1 MAMTKHS
8 DRKHIAGLLL
18 AGGEGRRLG
27 GRDKGMIPWNGRP
40 MAAWVYD
47 VLTAVASPV
56 LISANRSLED
66 YRQLAPDQV
75 FEDDD
80 SIRGQGP
87 LAGLL
92 TGLKQA
98 AAMEADAVLVCPC
111 DTPQITPEVLSCLVD
126 AWQKAPKHPVIA
138 ECEGRTHPLHGV
150 YPVTLAPL
158 LEKQLQEGNRRV
170 MVFAELAGA
179 VKVKC
184 DDAAQA
190 FKNRNRPEDLED
202 NSEVGR

>member
-1 MAMTKHS
+1 MAMNKQNHQP
-8 DRKHIAGLLL
+8 HIAGLLL

-27 GRDKGMIPWNGRP
+27 GRDKGMVPWQGHP
-40 MAAWVYD
+40 MAAWVCD
-47 VLTAVASPV
+47 ALSSVASPV

-66 YRQLAPDQV
+66 YQQLAPDRV

-92 TGLKQA
+92 TGMKQA
-98 AAMEADAVLVCPC
+98 AALGAEAVLVCPC
-111 DTPQITPEVLSCLVD
+111 DTPEITPEVLSYLVD
-126 AWQKAPKHPVIA
+126 AWRKAPKNPVIA
-138 ECEGRTHPLHGV
+138 ECEGRAHPLHGV
-150 YPVTLAPL
+150 YPVLLAPL

-170 MVFAELAGA
+170 MVFAEAAGA

-184 DDAAQA
+184 EDAAQA
-190 FKNRNRPEDLED
+190 FKNRNRPEDLEG
-202 NSEVGR
+202 NAKVGH

>member
-27 GRDKGMIPWNGRP
+27 GRDKGMVPWQGRP

-47 VLTAVASPV
+47 TLKSVASPA
-56 LISANRSLED
+56 LISANRSLDD
-66 YRQLAPDQV
+66 YRQLAPNRV
-75 FEDDD
+75 FEDEEAV
-80 SIRGQGP
+80 RGQGP

-92 TGLKQA
+92 TGMKQA
-98 AAMEADAVLVCPC
+98 ATLGVDAVLVCPC
-111 DTPQITPEVLSCLVD
+111 DTPEITPEVLSCLVD
-126 AWQKAPKHPVIA
+126 AWRKAPKHPVIA
-138 ECEGRTHPLHGV
+138 ECEGRAHPLHGV
-150 YPVTLAPL
+150 YPVSLAPL
-158 LEKQLQEGNRRV
+158 LEKQLQEGNCRV

-179 VKVKC
+179 IKVKC
-184 DDAAQA
+184 EDAVQA

-202 NSEVGR
+202 NAKVGH